1 MFLVLLI
8 ISSIAISVFVN
19 TFIKGMV
26 YANVV
31 EHEETDE
38 QEETQTGLFF
48 TALGVV
54 LISNMIPFTL
64 GVAVGLYAIL

>member
-1 MFLVLLI
+1 MFLILLI
-8 ISSIAISVFVN
+8 IAAIILSAFTS

-26 YANVV
+26 YANID
-31 EHEETDE
+31 ERAEEDDE
-38 QEETQTGLFF
+38 THTGLFI
-48 TALGVV
+48 TALGVI

>member
-1 MFLVLLI
+1 MFLILLI
-8 ISSIAISVFVN
+8 LSSLILSVFVN

-31 EHEETDE
+31 ENENAEE
-38 QEETQTGLFF
+38 EESHTGLFM

-54 LISNMIPFTL
+54 IISNMIPFTL

>member
-1 MFLVLLI
+1 
-8 ISSIAISVFVN
+8 
-19 TFIKGMV
+19 MV

-38 QEETQTGLFF
+38 QEETHTGLFM

>member
-1 MFLVLLI
+1 MFLALLI
-8 ISSIAISVFVN
+8 ISSIILSASLN

-31 EHEETDE
+31 EHEDTEDETRS
-38 QEETQTGLFF
+38 GLFM